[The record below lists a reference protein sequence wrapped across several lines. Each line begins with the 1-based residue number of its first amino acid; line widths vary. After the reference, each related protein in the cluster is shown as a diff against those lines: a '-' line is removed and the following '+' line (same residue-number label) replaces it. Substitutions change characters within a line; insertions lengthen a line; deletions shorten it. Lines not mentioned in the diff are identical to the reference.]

1 MGRMIRWLREH
12 WHFEVRWA
20 DAREQARY
28 ERRLDVERSWGRF
41 LGSQK

>member
-1 MGRMIRWLREH
+1 MGRMIRWWREFWAGH
-12 WHFEVRWA
+12 PWA
-20 DAREQARY
+20 DPRAQARY